1 MSVVSAPPAAPG
13 LSVGAGR
20 LAGTFQECLTTVAR
34 LRADRQ
40 PVTDAA
46 TFRAQL
52 LQLLARADADA
63 RAAGYD
69 PTDVRLAGF
78 AVVALLDESVLNAR
92 QPALADWARRPL
104 QEELFGNHLAGE
116 WFYQHVEQLLARPD
130 SAVLAD
136 LLEVHQLCLLLGF
149 RGRYGTHDPGAV
161 HAVAARMSERVT
173 RLRGTAAVLP
183 PGELAPAWRPPD
195 DAQVARDP
203 WVPRLAVGVAA
214 AVVLAVGL
222 WGAGALWLRGD
233 RAPLDAAAAAATPVA
248 TAPSS

>member
-1 MSVVSAPPAAPG
+1 MSTVSAPPVVPG

-20 LAGTFQECLTTVAR
+20 LAGAFQECLTTIVR

-40 PVTDAA
+40 PVADAA
-46 TFRAQL
+46 AFRAQL

-69 PTDVRLAGF
+69 PADVRLAGF

-104 QEELFGNHLAGE
+104 QEELFGNHMAGE

-130 SAVLAD
+130 AAVLAD

-149 RGRYGTHDPGAV
+149 RGRYGAHDPGAV
-161 HAVAARMSERVT
+161 HAVAARMAERIA

-195 DAQVARDP
+195 DARVTRDP
-203 WVPRLAVGVAA
+203 WVPRLALALAA
-214 AVVLAVGL
+214 TVVLAVG
-222 WGAGALWLRGD
+222 
-233 RAPLDAAAAAATPVA
+233 PAATV
-248 TAPSS
+248 PST